1 MFYIPMVFMLIVTI
15 CSLIQTIMAK
25 LALASA
31 GGVEGTW
38 AAVQAGIAVLLV
50 VLAIILAIT
59 SFRTLAKEKAEK
71 HAGSAA

>member
-1 MFYIPMVFMLIVTI
+1 
-15 CSLIQTIMAK
+15 
-25 LALASA
+25 
-31 GGVEGTW
+31 VEGTW